1 VQTFV
6 AGLLRGALKT
16 FLKPGLR
23 AGRPVDQQR
32 RWVDVVTRA
41 TLVPRGVTVTPDAVG
56 GIPGEWVVP
65 MGGAHAGRTVLYL
78 HGGAYCVGSPRTH
91 RALTGH
97 LALRCAARVFAA
109 DYRLAPEHPFPAAV
123 EDAVAAY
130 AGLLA
135 NGIPPGQVVFAGDSA
150 GGGLVVATA
159 LRLRERGLPLP
170 AGLVLFSPWADLRPR
185 GRGPEPSG
193 ETMLSRAMLDES
205 ATRYLAGRSA
215 DEPFASPVVAD
226 LRGLPPVL
234 IQVGTDEILLGDSEV
249 LDARLRVAG
258 VDSTLQVFPR
268 RWHVF
273 QMNAGV
279 LADADRALDAVAAFV
294 ERRAAG

>member
-1 VQTFV
+1 
-6 AGLLRGALKT
+6 
-16 FLKPGLR
+16 
-23 AGRPVDQQR
+23 
-32 RWVDVVTRA
+32 
-41 TLVPRGVTVTPDAVG
+41 
-56 GIPGEWVVP
+56 
-65 MGGAHAGRTVLYL
+65 M
-78 HGGAYCVGSPRTH
+78 
-91 RALTGH
+91 
-97 LALRCAARVFAA
+97 
-109 DYRLAPEHPFPAAV
+109 
-123 EDAVAAY
+123 AAY

-226 LRGLPPVL
+226 LHGLPPVL
-234 IQVGTDEILLGDSEV
+234 IQ
-249 LDARLRVAG
+249 VAG